1 MRRGFRCLFVVID
14 WTARRVL
21 AWRLSN
27 TLTTD
32 FCLDAARDAI
42 HRHGCPE
49 IFNTDQACQFTSGEF
64 TGLLNKAH
72 EIGSSMDGKGSW
84 RDNVFLKRLW
94 KTVKY
99 EEVCLKAYDNVGDA
113 RAKLTACILLYDERR
128 PHRAVDGK
136 TPPTSWPL
144 RRPSETPRKA

>member
-1 MRRGFRCLFVVID
+1 MQL
-14 WTARRVL
+14 
-21 AWRLSN
+21 N
-27 TLTTD
+27 T
-32 FCLDAARDAI
+32 
-42 HRHGCPE
+42 
-49 IFNTDQACQFTSGEF
+49 S
-64 TGLLNKAH
+64 LLKAH
-72 EIGSSMDGKGSW
+72 DLRISMDGQGSW
-84 RDNVFLKRLW
+84 RENKRSAVSRADRREGEARHNVFVERLW